1 MAEARR
7 RTPWPVVVVGS
18 FAFACALMIAPA
30 PAWAAVWRPP
40 WVTLALIYW
49 CLAMPHRVGI
59 GTAVLTGLLTDV
71 LLAAPLGQ
79 HALANTVVAWLVL
92 LVYRRVRMM
101 SPVQQALYVLVL
113 LLAHR
118 AVAYVVLGLLGRA
131 PADAA
136 YWAPVLV
143 GALLWPWAAL
153 LLRGA
158 RHRGSAR

>member
-7 RTPWPVVVVGS
+7 RTPWAVLAVGS
-18 FAFACALMIAPA
+18 FALAYVLMIAPA
-30 PAWAAVWRPP
+30 PAWAALWRPP

-49 CLAMPHRVGI
+49 CLAVPHRVGI
-59 GTAVLTGLLTDV
+59 GTAVLTGLLADV
-71 LLAAPLGQ
+71 LVAAPLGQ

-101 SPVQQALYVLVL
+101 SPVQQALYVLL
-113 LLAHR
+113 LLLTHR
-118 AVAYVVLGLLGRA
+118 AIAYVVLGVLGRA

-136 YWAPVLV
+136 YWAPAFT

-153 LLRGA
+153 VLR
-158 RHRGSAR
+158 SARVRDPAR